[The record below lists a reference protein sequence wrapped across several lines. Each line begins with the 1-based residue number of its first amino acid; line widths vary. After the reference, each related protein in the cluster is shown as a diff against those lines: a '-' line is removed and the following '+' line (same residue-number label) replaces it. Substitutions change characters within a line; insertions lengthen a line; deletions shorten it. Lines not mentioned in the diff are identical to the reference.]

1 MVASIGGLALAVF
14 ACACGTTVITPQ
26 PGHEWC
32 VEVQGPVGSATDPT
46 NLLVGIVEP
55 DLTDP
60 RGCRCFSA
68 AEDQLLDDGAHAE
81 QGGDPL
87 PAGYEALRDELVAA
101 ARVRCSELAVEEEP
115 PLMYTNCLSAPV
127 SLPYRHE
134 DASCIVCVE
143 AGVWGGSKHEVEC
156 PAGLE
161 SATADAPGL
170 KGKGTTFVERDIAEG
185 KACRGRY
192 WRRGAYRLRPCR

>member
-1 MVASIGGLALAVF
+1 MVRTVVESLGLWLVALG
-14 ACACGTTVITPQ
+14 CACGTTVIAPQ
-26 PGHEWC
+26 PGYEWC

-161 SATADAPGL
+161 SATADAPGTSTGDL
-170 KGKGTTFVERDIAEG
+170 TTT
-185 KACRGRY
+185 GRSSLDETGSSDESGAGF
-192 WRRGAYRLRPCR
+192 RR